1 MSSTEQ
7 SIEVDVSVHT
17 AYNQWTQFEEFPRF
31 MRRIDQVR
39 QLNDSRLLWRATI
52 AGKTKEWSAE
62 ITEQQPDRLISWRS
76 TDGAPNG
83 GTVRFEPI
91 EPERTRVYLRMEY
104 DPEGLIEWLG
114 DSIGMV
120 ERSVRDDLE
129 HFKQFIEQR
138 GQETGAWRGEI
149 RDGTVVEQ
157 GENARSVGGH
167 SMLGGPPLADAE
179 FDAGGARGGSSVGM
193 TPAVHGA
200 GAGRSAGGS
209 TSPTAPSGGAEVR
222 GVVGGTGS
230 AGATTG
236 GTPGDTSGVGLNPD
250 LTRGVRGTD
259 VDPGSAPGDRSVDK
273 GTSMGAGA
281 RSGGASASGG
291 TPSRSDAPQDSG
303 TSTMGDHPSDE
314 RLGDAGSTQ
323 TD

>member
-7 SIEVDVSVHT
+7 SIEVDVPVNT

-31 MRRIDQVR
+31 MQRIDQVR
-39 QLNDSRLLWRATI
+39 QLNDTRLLWRATI
-52 AGKTKEWSAE
+52 AGKSKEWSAE
-62 ITEQQPDRLISWRS
+62 IVEQQPDRLISWRS

-91 EPERTRVYLRMEY
+91 EPRRTRVYLRMEY
-104 DPEGLIEWLG
+104 DPEGIIEWLG
-114 DSIGMV
+114 DSIGVV

-129 HFKQFIEQR
+129 RFKQFIEGR
-138 GQETGAWRGEI
+138 GRETGAWRGEVH
-149 RDGTVVEQ
+149 DGAVQDQ
-157 GENARSVGGH
+157 GATARAVGGH
-167 SMLGGPPLADAE
+167 SLLDGPPLADEE
-179 FDAGGARGGSSVGM
+179 FDSGGSRGGSSAGM

-200 GAGRSAGGS
+200 GAGRSAGGA

-230 AGATTG
+230 SGATTG
-236 GTPGDTSGVGLNPD
+236 GTPGDTSGIGLNPD
-250 LTRGVRGTD
+250 LARGVRGTD
-259 VDPGSAPGDRSVDK
+259 VDPDSAPGSRAAENT
-273 GTSMGAGA
+273 TSMGAGA
-281 RSGGASASGG
+281 RSGGAGASGG

-303 TSTMGDHPSDE
+303 TGTMADRESGE
-314 RLGDAGSTQ
+314 RLGDAGSTK